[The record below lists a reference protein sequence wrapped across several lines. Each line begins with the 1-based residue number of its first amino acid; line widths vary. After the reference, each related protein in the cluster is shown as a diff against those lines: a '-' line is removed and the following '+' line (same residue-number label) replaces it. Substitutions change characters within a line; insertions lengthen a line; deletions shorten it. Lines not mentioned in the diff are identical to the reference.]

1 MACIHIHLALHKQAS
16 WTLHHN
22 LGFIHQYHA
31 YTTPIFIFAYAG
43 KILQETAGE
52 MLILSHAGKKT
63 RVVIRLKKRS
73 KDLNIQQDRSPMG
86 V

>member
-1 MACIHIHLALHKQAS
+1 M
-16 WTLHHN
+16 HHEPR
-22 LGFIHQYHA
+22 
-31 YTTPIFIFAYAG
+31 TTTWDSYISTMLTPRQFIFAYAG

-63 RVVIRLKKRS
+63 GVVIKFFKKKRS
-73 KDLNIQQDRSPMG
+73 KDLNIQQDLSPMG